1 MRAVTAVPRLA
12 VMVLSSAV
20 IRAVLLASSALMR
33 VVSAAVF
40 AAAVAVSVDMASF
53 VATSLAAAVAVSA
66 DMASFAATSRELP
79 SAVIWL
85 AMEVTVAVRPEVTS
99 SSCEAT
105 SARSW
110 VWNASWAVFMATR
123 PNPTSKMKRHQEL
136 EIAMV
141 EIASMHGFAV
151 LTAVDVGGGVDGGLE
166 CGLAGLASGG
176 KCIRFALELSDAVVE
191 GNHVNGLPGLDTCEQ
206 QETDSMGTM
215 MAKG

>member
-1 MRAVTAVPRLA
+1 MCAVIPRFEASAVVTAPRRLVTEELRAVTAVPRLA

-53 VATSLAAAVAVSA
+53 
-66 DMASFAATSRELP
+66 AATSRELP

-99 SSCEAT
+99 SSCEAK
-105 SARSW
+105 SARSR

-141 EIASMHGFAV
+141 KSRA
-151 LTAVDVGGGVDGGLE
+151 
-166 CGLAGLASGG
+166 
-176 KCIRFALELSDAVVE
+176 
-191 GNHVNGLPGLDTCEQ
+191 
-206 QETDSMGTM
+206 
-215 MAKG
+215 